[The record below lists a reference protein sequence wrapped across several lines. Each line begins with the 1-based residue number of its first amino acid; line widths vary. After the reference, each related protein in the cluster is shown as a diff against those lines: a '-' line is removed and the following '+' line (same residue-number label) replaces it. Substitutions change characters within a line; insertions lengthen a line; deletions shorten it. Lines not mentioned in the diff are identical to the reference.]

1 VQHAV
6 LVQLEDR
13 DVDPRGGPEEPAP
26 ALRGSPEELAA
37 ELRRFA
43 LEGIS
48 HVQLVVD
55 PITVGS
61 IERLGETLA
70 ALDR

>member
-1 VQHAV
+1 VQ
-6 LVQLEDR
+6 VQLEDR
-13 DVDPRGGPEEPAP
+13 DADRRGGPEERAP

-43 LEGIS
+43 AEGIS
-48 HVQLVVD
+48 CVQVVVD

-70 ALDR
+70 ALER